1 MGLQD
6 LQHYLMAEAFKW
18 IPEGALHP
26 LKEPPFRW
34 TMTPEE
40 GVDAHNLGS
49 AEDRGSEMVRTLQT
63 GRSQDSRVEQQG
75 QPKIK
80 GTQPP
85 HLATWKE

>member
-1 MGLQD
+1 
-6 LQHYLMAEAFKW
+6 MAEACKW
-18 IPEGALHP
+18 IPEEALHP
-26 LKEPPFRW
+26 LKQPPFRW

-40 GVDAHNLGS
+40 GVDAHHLGSVLEVEGESS
-49 AEDRGSEMVRTLQT
+49 AEDRGSEMVRSLET
-63 GRSQDSRVEQQG
+63 GRSQESRVEQQG